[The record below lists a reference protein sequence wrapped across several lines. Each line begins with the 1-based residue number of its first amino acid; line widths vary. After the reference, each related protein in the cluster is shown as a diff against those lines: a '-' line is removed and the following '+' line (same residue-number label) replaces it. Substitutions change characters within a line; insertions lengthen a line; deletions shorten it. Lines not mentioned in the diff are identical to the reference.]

1 MAAVLAIVWKWF
13 DRDPRARWFDPAA
26 LQAVP
31 RHSTG
36 LLPGAAWVLAVAAV
50 FPAWSVAIGGRAQP
64 LPDQIDL
71 PEIPGWHR
79 APLATNAPWT
89 PSYPGTDH
97 FLVGRYTD
105 GADQIDIALA
115 VYADQHAGK
124 ELVSFGTGVLREIGR
139 AHV

>member
-1 MAAVLAIVWKWF
+1 MRISDWSSDVCSSDLH
-13 DRDPRARWFDPAA
+13 R
-26 LQAVP
+26 
-31 RHSTG
+31 TG
-36 LLPGAAWVLAVAAV
+36 LLPGAALVLAVAAV

-89 PSYPGTDH
+89 PYYPGTDH

-105 GADQIDIALA
+105 GADQIDIEIA
-115 VYADQHAGK
+115 VYADQHEGK
-124 ELVSFGTGVLREIGR
+124 ERVSFGTGVLRSEE
-139 AHV
+139 HTDELKSLMPKYYDT

>member
-1 MAAVLAIVWKWF
+1 MRISDWSSDVCSSDLH
-13 DRDPRARWFDPAA
+13 R
-26 LQAVP
+26 
-31 RHSTG
+31 TG
-36 LLPGAAWVLAVAAV
+36 LLPGAALVLAVAAV

-89 PSYPGTDH
+89 PYYPGTDH

-105 GADQIDIALA
+105 GAEDRKSTRLNSS
-115 VYADQHAGK
+115 H
-124 ELVSFGTGVLREIGR
+124 
-139 AHV
+139 

>member
-1 MAAVLAIVWKWF
+1 MAAVLAIGWKWF

-31 RHSTG
+31 RHRTG
-36 LLPGAAWVLAVAAV
+36 LLPGAALVLAVAAV

-64 LPDQIDL
+64 LPDQLDL

-89 PSYPGTDH
+89 PYYP
-97 FLVGRYTD
+97 
-105 GADQIDIALA
+105 
-115 VYADQHAGK
+115 
-124 ELVSFGTGVLREIGR
+124 EIGR
-139 AHV
+139 ASCRERVCQYV

>member
-36 LLPGAAWVLAVAAV
+36 LLPGAALVLAVAAV

-89 PSYPGTDH
+89 PYYPGHDH
-97 FLVGRYTD
+97 FLVGRYPD
-105 GADQIDIALA
+105 GAAQLYIPIDRHA
-115 VYADQHAGK
+115 VPQDRTRDVA
-124 ELVSFGTGVLREIGR
+124 
-139 AHV
+139 